1 MLNILLKIKFLLK
14 KPKVVIVIG
23 QERKAVK
30 EAISQVLRQYFK
42 LGQDVFIFE
51 TEEKKINKF
60 TFFLKNSELP
70 ILVMNNAAEISLPKN
85 LPANTYFILNC
96 DEEKIKGVLDALDN
110 LKTMKFGFKEKN
122 DIFASDIKING
133 GTNFKVNYKGKIVP
147 FWLKGLLGEED
158 LSSSSPTESREAGRG
173 KEESKTLFAT
183 ELSRSESEGE
193 KEQIYAALAAISVGT
208 ILGLNLVEI
217 SQSLREK

>member
-60 TFFLKNSELP
+60 TFFLKNSKLP
-70 ILVMNNAAEISLPKN
+70 ILVINDAAEIFSTTELPQEAKVEMRFISSTKN

-110 LKTMKFGFKEKN
+110 FKTMKFGFKEKN
-122 DIFASDIKING
+122 DIFVSDIKVNG
-133 GTNFKVNYKGKIVP
+133 DTNFKINYKGKIVP
-147 FWLKGLLGEED
+147 FWLKGSYNDE
-158 LSSSSPTESREAGRG
+158 R
-173 KEESKTLFAT
+173 
-183 ELSRSESEGE
+183 
-193 KEQIYAALAAISVGT
+193 IYAVLAAIGVAT